1 MKLWNKIVNIYITK
15 ELPIFVFLWIIC
27 DYIAVISD
35 YVLISLVVFVEI
47 HLLIKVHTVVTL
59 TSRS

>member
-1 MKLWNKIVNIYITK
+1 MEQDSKYLYNKGTSYIC
-15 ELPIFVFLWIIC
+15 VLWIIC